1 MGEGGVTLPEGVA
14 ATIGTLEGRTP
25 DVPSVSGTGDAA
37 DLSISAAPGVDAT
50 VEGIDIAGP
59 LPSAGD
65 GLGVSVEGGAASTAG
80 ESVPLVFLSRDTGAS
95 IH

>member
-1 MGEGGVTLPEGVA
+1 MGDGGVTLPGGVA
-14 ATIGTLEGRTP
+14 ARISALEGKTP
-25 DVPSVSGTGDAA
+25 DVPSVSGTGDVAS
-37 DLSISAAPGVDAT
+37 LSIPAAPEVDAT

-65 GLGVSVEGGAASTAG
+65 GLGVSVEGGTASIAG
-80 ESVPLVFLSRDTGAS
+80 GAIPPVFLPCDTGAI